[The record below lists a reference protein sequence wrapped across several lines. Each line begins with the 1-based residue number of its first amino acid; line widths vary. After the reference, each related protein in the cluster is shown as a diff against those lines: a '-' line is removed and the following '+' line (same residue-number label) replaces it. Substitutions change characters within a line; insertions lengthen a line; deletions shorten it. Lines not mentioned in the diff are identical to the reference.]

1 MAFSTP
7 LTAVA
12 NTPLT
17 AAQWNASVRDNLNE
31 TAPAKATVSGGI
43 FVATGAGAIAQRATN
58 ADTYTGGGTN
68 DTNSTSY
75 TGLTGG
81 AAVAITTGTK
91 AIVLSTFRFS
101 HDTLGG
107 RSYVS
112 HAISGATTTA
122 ASDTWAALN
131 DAHTINR
138 ILTCSQVS
146 YWPTLTSGSN
156 TFTHFFRVVSNI
168 ASFTWRQL
176 VILPF

>member
-1 MAFSTP
+1 MAWTTP

-12 NTPLT
+12 NTALT

-31 TAPAKATVSGGI
+31 TAVAKATVSGGI
-43 FVATGAGAIAQRATN
+43 FVATGSNSLAQRATN
-58 ADTYTGGGTN
+58 ADTYTGGGT
-68 DTNSTSY
+68 DTTNSTSY

-81 AAVAITTGTK
+81 AAVAISTGTK
-91 AIVLSTFRFS
+91 AIVLSTARFS
-101 HDTLGG
+101 HDTVGA

-122 ASDTWAALN
+122 ANDSWAALN
-131 DAHTINR
+131 DAHTANR
-138 ILTCSQVS
+138 ILTFTQVS
-146 YWPTLTSGSN
+146 WWPSLTTGSN
-156 TFTHFFRVVSNI
+156 TFTHNFRVVSNL